1 MTAKKSD
8 SKIEVP
14 RSASITPVEVQSK
27 VDVANIQA
35 IETIGLDIIRKTG
48 EVAGAYLSLC
58 LYIRQ
63 HEMAPKLVSLT
74 LTKLGLKRSRV
85 SEINKV
91 AQSSEKLFKEYEAR
105 RIGFDKALD
114 MSRVEVGGKAPVQT
128 PAAQALL
135 AAGSLDSDDVE
146 GLVGD
151 ENAPGEAGHA
161 ETSVG
166 QKIKNHAKAIC
177 KLATRNA
184 VYTFNDFAYRVR
196 VEKIADVAPPGGE
209 SDRN

>member
-1 MTAKKSD
+1 MTTEKK
-8 SKIEVP
+8 KIEVP
-14 RSASITPVEVQSK
+14 RSADVTPVEVQSK
-27 VDVANIQA
+27 LDVANIQA

-63 HEMAPKLVSLT
+63 HQMAPKMVAMT
-74 LTKLGLKRSRV
+74 LTKLGFKRSRV

-91 AQSSEKLFKEYEAR
+91 AQSSDKLFKEYEAR

-114 MSRVEVGGKAPVQT
+114 MSRVEAGGKAPVQT

-135 AAGSLDSDDVE
+135 SAGSLDSEDVE
-146 GLVGD
+146 GLID
-151 ENAPGEAGHA
+151 SENQPGESGGK
-161 ETSVG
+161 ETSASI
-166 QKIKNHAKAIC
+166 KMKNHAKAIC
-177 KLATRNA
+177 KLATRGA
-184 VYTFNDFAYRVR
+184 VYSFKDYAFRVR

-209 SDRN
+209 SERN